1 MVNYDKWDKLEVSDD
16 EEDTASR
23 RATVTRLDAPSRVT
37 FGGGVG
43 KNAIEVASSSADVV
57 TPGAAAAAATKRAP
71 ASSFHGTDYAR
82 FDAIARDVSD
92 DEEEAREYY
101 EDEAWEKAHGKKPPM
116 MSSSSFARDRRDD
129 DDDDDTHRPPPVSGS
144 RRTTADGE
152 IARQASSVRETRTE
166 AFSENGGV
174 ESSAPGADASATTV
188 GGSVSELKKNGAS
201 GASGVALMWS
211 QTKEEVTLSVVV
223 PPGTR
228 ASDVAVRCT
237 SDRVEVAVTAK
248 REGKTDAGGAPLRF
262 LSDAWT
268 HPIDPEPNDDD
279 DDDEFN
285 GRVFGDWEVCDWDPD
300 GSRVVRVTAR
310 KKTIGNSLVHWWN
323 RGVKGGAPIDVAAIA
338 ARRDNVGKKNV
349 ARAEE
354 ARRVWDEATEAFKKK
369 IKDREKITIDV

>member
-101 EDEAWEKAHGKKPPM
+101 EDEAWEKARGKKPP
-116 MSSSSFARDRRDD
+116 SSSFARDRRDD
-129 DDDDDTHRPPPVSGS
+129 DDDDTHHPPPVSSGS
-144 RRTTADGE
+144 RRTTADADE
-152 IARQASSVRETRTE
+152 TARRASVRETRTE

-188 GGSVSELKKNGAS
+188 DGPVSEKKNN

-248 REGKTDAGGAPLRF
+248 REGKTDENTADAAAAAACF

-279 DDDEFN
+279 DDDVFGN
-285 GRVFGDWEVCDWDPD
+285 VFGDWEVCDWDPD

-338 ARRDNVGKKNV
+338 ARRDNKKNV

>member
-71 ASSFHGTDYAR
+71 ASSSHGTDYAR

-101 EDEAWEKAHGKKPPM
+101 EDEAWEKAHGKKKEM
-116 MSSSSFARDRRDD
+116 MSFARDDACANAD
-129 DDDDDTHRPPPVSGS
+129 VDADTHCNPPVSGS
-144 RRTTADGE
+144 RTTADE
-152 IARQASSVRETRTE
+152 TARRDSVRETRTE

-228 ASDVAVRCT
+228 ASDVTVRCT

>member
-1 MVNYDKWDKLEVSDD
+1 MVNYDKWDTLEVSDD

-57 TPGAAAAAATKRAP
+57 TPGAATAAATKRAP
-71 ASSFHGTDYAR
+71 ASSFRGTDYAR

-101 EDEAWEKAHGKKPPM
+101 EDEAWEKARGKKPP
-116 MSSSSFARDRRDD
+116 SSSFARDD
-129 DDDDDTHRPPPVSGS
+129 PPPVSGS
-144 RRTTADGE
+144 RTTADE
-152 IARQASSVRETRTE
+152 TARQRVRETRTE

-188 GGSVSELKKNGAS
+188 DGPVSEKKNN

-248 REGKTDAGGAPLRF
+248 REGKTAPLRF

-279 DDDEFN
+279 DDDDDA
-285 GRVFGDWEVCDWDPD
+285 RVFGDWEVCDWDPD

-338 ARRDNVGKKNV
+338 ARRDDKKNV

>member
-1 MVNYDKWDKLEVSDD
+1 MIPRRCLVLERPRMRPHDNAFARR
-16 EEDTASR
+16 ERRRFPKTAASSRAR
-23 RATVTRLDAPSRVT
+23 RAPTRPRRRSTVQSP
-37 FGGGVG
+37 
-43 KNAIEVASSSADVV
+43 K
-57 TPGAAAAAATKRAP
+57 
-71 ASSFHGTDYAR
+71 
-82 FDAIARDVSD
+82 
-92 DEEEAREYY
+92 
-101 EDEAWEKAHGKKPPM
+101 
-116 MSSSSFARDRRDD
+116 
-129 DDDDDTHRPPPVSGS
+129 
-144 RRTTADGE
+144 
-152 IARQASSVRETRTE
+152 
-166 AFSENGGV
+166 
-174 ESSAPGADASATTV
+174 
-188 GGSVSELKKNGAS
+188 KKNN

-248 REGKTDAGGAPLRF
+248 REGKTDENTAAAAAAAACF

-279 DDDEFN
+279 DDDVFGN
-285 GRVFGDWEVCDWDPD
+285 VFGDWEVCDWDPD

-323 RGVKGGAPIDVAAIA
+323 RGVKSGVPIDVAAIA
-338 ARRDNVGKKNV
+338 ARRDNKKNV

-369 IKDREKITIDV
+369 VKDREKITIHV

>member
-1 MVNYDKWDKLEVSDD
+1 MVNYDKWDTLEVSDD

-101 EDEAWEKAHGKKPPM
+101 EDEAWEKARGKKPP
-116 MSSSSFARDRRDD
+116 SSSFARDRRDD
-129 DDDDDTHRPPPVSGS
+129 DDDDTHHPPPVSSGS
-144 RRTTADGE
+144 RRTTADADE
-152 IARQASSVRETRTE
+152 TARRASVRETRTE

-188 GGSVSELKKNGAS
+188 DGPVSEKKNN

-248 REGKTDAGGAPLRF
+248 REGKTAPLRF

-279 DDDEFN
+279 DDDDDA
-285 GRVFGDWEVCDWDPD
+285 RVFGDWEVCDWDPD

-323 RGVKGGAPIDVAAIA
+323 RGVKSGVPIDVAAIA
-338 ARRDNVGKKNV
+338 ARRDNKKNV

>member
-57 TPGAAAAAATKRAP
+57 TPGAATAAATKRAP
-71 ASSFHGTDYAR
+71 ASSFRGTDYAR

-101 EDEAWEKAHGKKPPM
+101 EDEAWEKARGKKPP
-116 MSSSSFARDRRDD
+116 SSSFARDRRDD
-129 DDDDDTHRPPPVSGS
+129 DDDDTHHPPPVSSGS
-144 RRTTADGE
+144 RRTTADADE
-152 IARQASSVRETRTE
+152 TARRASVRETRTE

-174 ESSAPGADASATTV
+174 ESSAPGAATTSATTV
-188 GGSVSELKKNGAS
+188 GGSVAEKKENGA
-201 GASGVALMWS
+201 GGGVALMWS

-228 ASDVAVRCT
+228 ASDVAVRCM

-248 REGKTDAGGAPLRF
+248 REGKTAPLRF

-279 DDDEFN
+279 DA
-285 GRVFGDWEVCDWDPD
+285 RVFGDWEVCDWDPD

-338 ARRDNVGKKNV
+338 ARRDDKKNV

>member
-1 MVNYDKWDKLEVSDD
+1 MVNYDKWDTLEVSDD

-101 EDEAWEKAHGKKPPM
+101 EDEAWEKARRKKPP
-116 MSSSSFARDRRDD
+116 D
-129 DDDDDTHRPPPVSGS
+129 PPPVSGS
-144 RRTTADGE
+144 RTTADE
-152 IARQASSVRETRTE
+152 TARQRVRETRTE

-188 GGSVSELKKNGAS
+188 DGPVLEKKITAPPI
-201 GASGVALMWS
+201 VALMWS

-248 REGKTDAGGAPLRF
+248 REGKTDENTAAAAAAAACF

-268 HPIDPEPNDDD
+268 HPIDPEPNEDDD
-279 DDDEFN
+279 DDVFGN
-285 GRVFGDWEVCDWDPD
+285 VFGDWEVCDWDPD

-323 RGVKGGAPIDVAAIA
+323 RGVKSGVPIDVAAIA
-338 ARRDNVGKKNV
+338 ARRDNKKNV

-369 IKDREKITIDV
+369 VKDREKITIHV

>member
-129 DDDDDTHRPPPVSGS
+129 DDDDDTHHSQLPVSGS
-144 RRTTADGE
+144 RRTTADE
-152 IARQASSVRETRTE
+152 TARRRVSVRETRTE

-174 ESSAPGADASATTV
+174 ESSAPGADASATTVLV

-237 SDRVEVAVTAK
+237 SDRVEVAVTAE
-248 REGKTDAGGAPLRF
+248 REGKTDDAPLRF

-279 DDDEFN
+279 DDDDA
-285 GRVFGDWEVCDWDPD
+285 RVCVFGDWEVCDWDPD

-338 ARRDNVGKKNV
+338 ARRDNKKNV

-369 IKDREKITIDV
+369 VKDREKITIDV

>member
-1 MVNYDKWDKLEVSDD
+1 
-16 EEDTASR
+16 
-23 RATVTRLDAPSRVT
+23 
-37 FGGGVG
+37 
-43 KNAIEVASSSADVV
+43 
-57 TPGAAAAAATKRAP
+57 
-71 ASSFHGTDYAR
+71 
-82 FDAIARDVSD
+82 
-92 DEEEAREYY
+92 
-101 EDEAWEKAHGKKPPM
+101 
-116 MSSSSFARDRRDD
+116 
-129 DDDDDTHRPPPVSGS
+129 
-144 RRTTADGE
+144 
-152 IARQASSVRETRTE
+152 
-166 AFSENGGV
+166 
-174 ESSAPGADASATTV
+174 
-188 GGSVSELKKNGAS
+188 
-201 GASGVALMWS
+201 MWS

-248 REGKTDAGGAPLRF
+248 REGKTAPLRF

-279 DDDEFN
+279 DDA
-285 GRVFGDWEVCDWDPD
+285 RVFGDWEVCDWDPD

-323 RGVKGGAPIDVAAIA
+323 RGVKGGAPIDVSAIA
-338 ARRDNVGKKNV
+338 ARRDNKKNV

>member
-1 MVNYDKWDKLEVSDD
+1 MVNYDKWDRLEVSDD

-57 TPGAAAAAATKRAP
+57 TPGAATAAATKRAP

-101 EDEAWEKAHGKKPPM
+101 EDEAWEKAHGKKKEM
-116 MSSSSFARDRRDD
+116 MSFARDDACANAD
-129 DDDDDTHRPPPVSGS
+129 VDADTHCNPPVSGS
-144 RRTTADGE
+144 RTTADE
-152 IARQASSVRETRTE
+152 TARRDSVRETRTE

-174 ESSAPGADASATTV
+174 ESSAPGADAAATTFV
-188 GGSVSELKKNGAS
+188 FERKKTVLN
-201 GASGVALMWS
+201 VALMWS

-248 REGKTDAGGAPLRF
+248 REGKTAPLCF

-279 DDDEFN
+279 DA
-285 GRVFGDWEVCDWDPD
+285 RVFGDWEVCDWDPD

-338 ARRDNVGKKNV
+338 ARRDNKKNV
-349 ARAEE
+349 ERAEE

>member
-144 RRTTADGE
+144 RRTTADE
-152 IARQASSVRETRTE
+152 TARRVSVRETRTE

-188 GGSVSELKKNGAS
+188 GGSVGSVSEKKKNGAS

-237 SDRVEVAVTAK
+237 SDRVEVAVTAE
-248 REGKTDAGGAPLRF
+248 REGKTDDAPLRF
-262 LSDAWT
+262 FSDAWT

-279 DDDEFN
+279 DDDDDA
-285 GRVFGDWEVCDWDPD
+285 RVFGDWEVCDWDPD

-338 ARRDNVGKKNV
+338 ARRDNKKNV

-369 IKDREKITIDV
+369 VKDREKITIDV

>member
-57 TPGAAAAAATKRAP
+57 TPGAATAAATKRAP

-101 EDEAWEKAHGKKPPM
+101 EDEAWEKARGKKPP
-116 MSSSSFARDRRDD
+116 SSSFARDRRDD
-129 DDDDDTHRPPPVSGS
+129 DDDDTHHPPPVSSGS
-144 RRTTADGE
+144 RRTTADADE
-152 IARQASSVRETRTE
+152 TARRASVRETRTE

-174 ESSAPGADASATTV
+174 ESSAPGAATTSATTV
-188 GGSVSELKKNGAS
+188 GGSVATEKKEKENGA
-201 GASGVALMWS
+201 GGGVALMWS

-228 ASDVAVRCT
+228 ASDVAVRCM

-248 REGKTDAGGAPLRF
+248 REGKTAPLRF

-279 DDDEFN
+279 DDDVFGN
-285 GRVFGDWEVCDWDPD
+285 VFGDWEVCDWDPD

-323 RGVKGGAPIDVAAIA
+323 RGVKSGVPIDVAAIA
-338 ARRDNVGKKNV
+338 ARRDNKKNV

>member
-1 MVNYDKWDKLEVSDD
+1 MRHERIPIEQKLRGDKCEPCEPAYGVGLNESHAPERVSMNAASTSVSALRNGSGNEMEWLMGEGMDD
-16 EEDTASR
+16 PLSSLLHMEQEAQGGTGDFGT
-23 RATVTRLDAPSRVT
+23 LGDDLFGMPAPSGIFADNAGGSR
-37 FGGGVG
+37 GGVPV
-43 KNAIEVASSSADVV
+43 K
-57 TPGAAAAAATKRAP
+57 
-71 ASSFHGTDYAR
+71 
-82 FDAIARDVSD
+82 
-92 DEEEAREYY
+92 
-101 EDEAWEKAHGKKPPM
+101 
-116 MSSSSFARDRRDD
+116 RDD
-129 DDDDDTHRPPPVSGS
+129 PPPVSGS
-144 RRTTADGE
+144 RTTADE
-152 IARQASSVRETRTE
+152 TARQRVRETRTE

-188 GGSVSELKKNGAS
+188 DGPVSEKKNN

-248 REGKTDAGGAPLRF
+248 REGKTDENTAAAAAAAACF

-279 DDDEFN
+279 DDVFGN
-285 GRVFGDWEVCDWDPD
+285 VFGDWEVCDWDPD

-323 RGVKGGAPIDVAAIA
+323 RGVKSGVPIDVAAIA
-338 ARRDNVGKKNV
+338 ARRDNKKNV

-369 IKDREKITIDV
+369 VKDREKITIHV

>member
-1 MVNYDKWDKLEVSDD
+1 MVNYDKWDTLEVSDD

-101 EDEAWEKAHGKKPPM
+101 EDEAWEKARGKKPP
-116 MSSSSFARDRRDD
+116 SSSFARD
-129 DDDDDTHRPPPVSGS
+129 DDDTHHPPPVSGS
-144 RRTTADGE
+144 RTTADE
-152 IARQASSVRETRTE
+152 TARQRVCETRTDL
-166 AFSENGGV
+166 FSENGGV

-188 GGSVSELKKNGAS
+188 GGPVSEEKKNGAS
-201 GASGVALMWS
+201 QIVALMWS

-228 ASDVAVRCT
+228 ASDVVVRCT

-248 REGKTDAGGAPLRF
+248 REGKTEPKTAPACF

-279 DDDEFN
+279 DDDVFGN
-285 GRVFGDWEVCDWDPD
+285 VFGDWEVCDWDPD

-323 RGVKGGAPIDVAAIA
+323 RGVKSGVPIDVAAIA
-338 ARRDNVGKKNV
+338 ARRDNKKNV

-369 IKDREKITIDV
+369 VKDREKITIHV

>member
-57 TPGAAAAAATKRAP
+57 TPGAATAAATKRAP
-71 ASSFHGTDYAR
+71 ASSFRGTDYAR

-101 EDEAWEKAHGKKPPM
+101 EDEAWEKARGKKPP
-116 MSSSSFARDRRDD
+116 SSSFARDRRDD
-129 DDDDDTHRPPPVSGS
+129 DDDDTHHPPPVSSGS
-144 RRTTADGE
+144 RRTTADADE
-152 IARQASSVRETRTE
+152 TARRASVRETRTE

-174 ESSAPGADASATTV
+174 ESSAPGAATTSATTV
-188 GGSVSELKKNGAS
+188 GGSVAEKKEN

-248 REGKTDAGGAPLRF
+248 REGKTAPLRF

-279 DDDEFN
+279 DDDA
-285 GRVFGDWEVCDWDPD
+285 RVFGDWEVCDWDPD

-323 RGVKGGAPIDVAAIA
+323 RGVKGGAPIDVSAIA
-338 ARRDNVGKKNV
+338 ARRDNKKNV

>member
-1 MVNYDKWDKLEVSDD
+1 MVNYDKWDTLEVSDD

-101 EDEAWEKAHGKKPPM
+101 EDEAWEKARGKKPP
-116 MSSSSFARDRRDD
+116 SSSFARDD
-129 DDDDDTHRPPPVSGS
+129 PPPVSGS
-144 RRTTADGE
+144 RTTADE
-152 IARQASSVRETRTE
+152 TARQRVRETRTE

-174 ESSAPGADASATTV
+174 ESSAPGAATTSATTV
-188 GGSVSELKKNGAS
+188 GGSVATEKKEKENGA
-201 GASGVALMWS
+201 GGGVALMWS

-228 ASDVAVRCT
+228 ASDVAVRCM

-248 REGKTDAGGAPLRF
+248 REGKTAPLRF

-279 DDDEFN
+279 DDDVFGN
-285 GRVFGDWEVCDWDPD
+285 VFGDWEVCDWDPD

-338 ARRDNVGKKNV
+338 ARRDDKKNV

>member
-101 EDEAWEKAHGKKPPM
+101 EDEAWEKAHGKKKEM
-116 MSSSSFARDRRDD
+116 MSFARDDACANAD
-129 DDDDDTHRPPPVSGS
+129 VDADTHCNPPVSGS
-144 RRTTADGE
+144 RTTADE
-152 IARQASSVRETRTE
+152 TARRDSVRETRTE

-174 ESSAPGADASATTV
+174 ESSAPGADAAATTFV
-188 GGSVSELKKNGAS
+188 FERKKTVLN
-201 GASGVALMWS
+201 VALMWS

>member
-1 MVNYDKWDKLEVSDD
+1 MVNYDKWDTLEVSDD

-101 EDEAWEKAHGKKPPM
+101 EDEAWEKARGKKPP
-116 MSSSSFARDRRDD
+116 SSSFARDD
-129 DDDDDTHRPPPVSGS
+129 PPPVSGS
-144 RRTTADGE
+144 RTTADE
-152 IARQASSVRETRTE
+152 TARQRVRETRTE

-188 GGSVSELKKNGAS
+188 DGPVSEKKNN

-248 REGKTDAGGAPLRF
+248 REGKTDENTAAAAAAAACF

-279 DDDEFN
+279 DDDVFGN
-285 GRVFGDWEVCDWDPD
+285 VFGDWEVCDWDPD

-323 RGVKGGAPIDVAAIA
+323 RGVKSGVPIDVAAIA
-338 ARRDNVGKKNV
+338 ARRDNKKNV

-369 IKDREKITIDV
+369 VKDREKITIHV

>member
-116 MSSSSFARDRRDD
+116 MSSSSFALDRRD

-144 RRTTADGE
+144 RRTTADE
-152 IARQASSVRETRTE
+152 TARRVSVRETRTE

-248 REGKTDAGGAPLRF
+248 REGKTDDAPLRF

-279 DDDEFN
+279 DDDDA
-285 GRVFGDWEVCDWDPD
+285 RVFGDWEVCDWDPD

-338 ARRDNVGKKNV
+338 ARRDNKKNV

-369 IKDREKITIDV
+369 VKDREKITIDV

>member
-1 MVNYDKWDKLEVSDD
+1 MVNYDKWDRLEVSDD

-57 TPGAAAAAATKRAP
+57 TPGAATAAATKRAP

-101 EDEAWEKAHGKKPPM
+101 EDEAWEKARGKKPP
-116 MSSSSFARDRRDD
+116 SSSFARDHRDDD
-129 DDDDDTHRPPPVSGS
+129 DDDDDTHHPPPVSGS
-144 RRTTADGE
+144 RRTTADE
-152 IARQASSVRETRTE
+152 TARQASVRETRTE

-174 ESSAPGADASATTV
+174 ESSAPGADAAATTFV
-188 GGSVSELKKNGAS
+188 FERKKTVLN
-201 GASGVALMWS
+201 VALMWS

-248 REGKTDAGGAPLRF
+248 REGKTAPLCF

-279 DDDEFN
+279 DA
-285 GRVFGDWEVCDWDPD
+285 RVFGDWEVCDWDPD

-338 ARRDNVGKKNV
+338 ARRDNKKNV
-349 ARAEE
+349 ERAEE